1 MQILC
6 VFYIKRPFEKY
17 HNTLSCP
24 SKIFCKHC
32 FQFLLGPKS
41 GRCGRDEKRAANSGG
56 GGATK
61 PSLLSSCGF
70 QFLWFTSLGRC
81 SSEGVGC
88 VFVEILQSQT

>member
-1 MQILC
+1 MQILY

-32 FQFLLGPKS
+32 FQFLLGLKS

-56 GGATK
+56 GGGGEGK
-61 PSLLSSCGF
+61 QQSLNSYRPVAFNSFGLR
-70 QFLWFTSLGRC
+70 L
-81 SSEGVGC
+81 
-88 VFVEILQSQT
+88 

>member
-24 SKIFCKHC
+24 SKIFYKHC
-32 FQFLLGPKS
+32 FQFLLGLKS

-56 GGATK
+56 
-61 PSLLSSCGF
+61 SCGF

-88 VFVEILQSQT
+88 VFVEILQSPT

>member
-24 SKIFCKHC
+24 SKIFYKHC
-32 FQFLLGPKS
+32 FQFLLGLKS

-56 GGATK
+56 GG
-61 PSLLSSCGF
+61 
-70 QFLWFTSLGRC
+70 Q
-81 SSEGVGC
+81 
-88 VFVEILQSQT
+88 QSVNSYRPVAFNSFGLRL